1 MDNIIFEKVKRIVA
15 EKLSVDETT
24 IKPDSRFVEDLNA
37 DSLDTVE
44 MLMQFEDEFDV
55 EIPDADAEKIVT
67 VANAVEY
74 IEQRKKAA

>member
-1 MDNIIFEKVKRIVA
+1 MDNVIFEKVKRIVA

-24 IKPDSRFVEDLNA
+24 IKADSRFVEDLNA